1 MKKLIA
7 ITIILTA
14 LAGFVWAV
22 TASVKNP
29 YDLPI
34 KKLHAAPSEDASIV
48 LDIPIEVRLLDISAD
63 HNWYK
68 VKIAYAFGP
77 FNYSYIGWANIPVS
91 DTLIPKPPASP
102 ESSTATNK
110 TN

>member
-14 LAGFVWAV
+14 LAGIVWAGFPPV
-22 TASVKNP
+22 
-29 YDLPI
+29 PI
-34 KKLHAAPSEDASIV
+34 KKLHASPSEDASLV

-77 FNYSYIGWANIPVS
+77 FNYTYIGWANIPVS
-91 DTLIPKPPASP
+91 DILTPKPTPSP
-102 ESSTATNK
+102 ESSTATNE